1 MKRVVKLL
9 ASGICFLSIL
19 FLIGCKSEK
28 NIIEDNNIIQGNNS
42 NDISSESELSSSD
55 SKIDAWLV
63 YWDTTNF
70 EEEIDYWS
78 ERISNIIYFAAYFD
92 ENNKLFMPD
101 NINESK
107 EIIDELYKNQ
117 PWGNYI
123 TFVNDKVYSDGS
135 SALKD
140 TDLLYELFKS
150 DESMDNHINDII
162 NIAVEGGYKG
172 IEIDYEKIRKDIDLW
187 EKFSVFLE
195 KLIKAAELYNLSIRV
210 LLEPSTPVD
219 KIELPEGPE
228 YVMMCYNLY
237 GYGTEPGP
245 KANKEFLLELIDK
258 MKKVS
263 SNRGYALATGGFD
276 FADNGE
282 VKAIT
287 RKEAED
293 LLIKY
298 NKVSE
303 ERDEDSQCKVFQYI
317 DSNGVNHQVWYA
329 DSVTLG
335 YWESILIESGE
346 KNISIWRLG

>member
-55 SKIDAWLV
+55 SNIDAWLV

-92 ENNKLFMPD
+92 ENNKLFIPD

-107 EIIDELYKNQ
+107 EIIDELYKDQ
-117 PWGNYI
+117 SWGNYI

-172 IEIDYEKIRKDIDLW
+172 IEIDYEKIRKNIDLW

>member
-1 MKRVVKLL
+1 MKKMFKLL

-28 NIIEDNNIIQGNNS
+28 NIIENNNIIEGNNS
-42 NDISSESELSSSD
+42 NDISSKLELSNSD

-63 YWDTTNF
+63 YWDISNF

-78 ERISNIIYFAAYFD
+78 DRISNIIYFAAYFD
-92 ENNKLFMPD
+92 ENNKLFIPD
-101 NINESK
+101 NINETK
-107 EIIDELYKNQ
+107 EIIDELYKDQ
-117 PWGNYI
+117 SWGNYI
-123 TFVNDKVYSDGS
+123 TFVNDKAYSDGS
-135 SALKD
+135 SSLKD
-140 TDLLYELFKS
+140 TDLLYELFENN
-150 DESMDNHINDII
+150 ESMDNHINDII
-162 NIAVEGGYKG
+162 SIAVEGGYKG
-172 IEIDYEKIRKDIDLW
+172 IEIDYEKIRKDLGLW

-195 KLIKAAELYNLSIRV
+195 KLIKAAEPYNLPIRV

-245 KANKEFLLELIDK
+245 KANKEFLLELMDK

-263 SNRGYALATGGFD
+263 NNRGYALATGGFD

-287 RKEAED
+287 QKDAED

-298 NKVSE
+298 DEVSE

-329 DSVTLG
+329 DSVTLD
-335 YWESILIESGE
+335 YWESILIENGE

>member
-1 MKRVVKLL
+1 MKKFFKLL

-19 FLIGCKSEK
+19 FLIGCRNEK
-28 NIIEDNNIIQGNNS
+28 NIMEDNNS
-42 NDISSESELSSSD
+42 NDISSKLELSNSD

-63 YWDTTNF
+63 YWDTASF

-78 ERISNIIYFAAYFD
+78 DRISNIIYFAAYFD
-92 ENNKLFMPD
+92 ENNKLFIPD
-101 NINESK
+101 NITETK
-107 EIIDELYKNQ
+107 EIIDELYNDKS
-117 PWGNYI
+117 WGNYI

-135 SALKD
+135 SSLKD
-140 TDLLYELFKS
+140 ADLLYELFKS
-150 DESMDNHINDII
+150 DESMSNHINDII
-162 NIAVEGGYKG
+162 SIAVEGGYKG

-187 EKFSVFLE
+187 EKFNVFLE
-195 KLIKAAELYNLSIRV
+195 KLIKVAESYNLPIRV

-245 KANKEFLLELIDK
+245 KANKDFLLELVDK

-276 FADNGE
+276 FTENGE

-287 RKEAED
+287 EKEAED
-293 LLIKY
+293 LLIEY
-298 NKVSE
+298 DKVSE
-303 ERDEDSQCKVFQYI
+303 KRDENSQCKVFKYI

-329 DSVTLG
+329 DSDTLK
-335 YWESILIESGE
+335 YWESILIENGE
-346 KNISIWRLG
+346 DNISIWRLG